1 MIAHFVN
8 LPCFACLGAELTLSG
23 LHCAVWPSLMLPA
36 PCLGTVGVLCL
47 GMFGVFGVLFGA
59 CGFLGIKAS
68 LASSKV
74 IGISVAPELG
84 IVMEGS
90 LKNKNYTFDLP
101 LLILIISRFS

>member
-1 MIAHFVN
+1 MCSSRSV
-8 LPCFACLGAELTLSG
+8 T
-23 LHCAVWPSLMLPA
+23 WSL
-36 PCLGTVGVLCL
+36 VYQS
-47 GMFGVFGVLFGA
+47 
-59 CGFLGIKAS
+59 S